1 MGLHLGSCFSRRRVI
16 SMILLGVLC
25 NVGNAQS
32 GTIKGNVFFK
42 YNDLIGNRAD
52 AGSQVILY
60 SQADSTFATTTAD
73 LQGNFVYDNL
83 QPGQYM
89 VGVVSE
95 NTIDNG
101 IESFGLASFAY
112 TQPYL
117 GFSFSKLSPDLY
129 DSIHSGIQKCDSLLI
144 VMSSKTKY
152 GGQWNKARKARE
164 KIMKDCQTMIK
175 RLMAQA
181 PLNSKTLPYNF
192 TRIHGKKYR
201 FSNVTV
207 EPGKTS
213 TIVIDFGIT
222 YL

>member
-83 QPGQYM
+83 QPGWRNQKHDQTNRHKNSRGSHPPTWM
-89 VGVVSE
+89 C
-95 NTIDNG
+95 DC
-101 IESFGLASFAY
+101 
-112 TQPYL
+112 
-117 GFSFSKLSPDLY
+117 
-129 DSIHSGIQKCDSLLI
+129 SGSA
-144 VMSSKTKY
+144 
-152 GGQWNKARKARE
+152 ARCR
-164 KIMKDCQTMIK
+164 DCIRT
-175 RLMAQA
+175 
-181 PLNSKTLPYNF
+181 
-192 TRIHGKKYR
+192 
-201 FSNVTV
+201 
-207 EPGKTS
+207 
-213 TIVIDFGIT
+213 
-222 YL
+222 